1 MKIKAVIM
9 ALLALVSLLVL
20 AGCKNE
26 AMLDNYTSDTFELGG
41 EDPLSWDDV
50 F

>member
-1 MKIKAVIM
+1 MKIKALIM
-9 ALLALVSLLVL
+9 ALLALISLLAL

-41 EDPLSWDDV
+41 EDPLTLDDI